1 MADFQAE
8 NFMNYRKE
16 RRQVVAKLKTFQNGE
31 RTMARV
37 AQFGFWEKGD
47 PEPSKH

>member
-1 MADFQAE
+1 MADLQAK
-8 NFMNYRKE
+8 NFMNQGKE

-37 AQFGFWEKGD
+37 PQFAFREKGD
-47 PEPSKH
+47 P